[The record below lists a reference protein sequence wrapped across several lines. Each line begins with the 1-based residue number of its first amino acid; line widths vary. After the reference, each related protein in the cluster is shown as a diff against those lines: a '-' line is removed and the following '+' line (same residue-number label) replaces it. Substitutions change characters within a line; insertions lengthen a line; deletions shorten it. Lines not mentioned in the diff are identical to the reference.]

1 MKEDEI
7 VHLSKLCRIDLSD
20 DEKVSLCQNLDKILN
35 YMEDL
40 SGVDTNNIEPTHHVL
55 EGIEHT
61 LAEDTISDVLDT
73 KTFLSNAPDQIGG
86 MVKVPP
92 VIQF

>member
-7 VHLSKLCRIDLSD
+7 VHLGKLCRINLTD
-20 DEKVSLCQNLDKILN
+20 DEKISLCHNLDKILH

-40 SGVDTNNIEPTHHVL
+40 NGIDTDNVEPTHHVL
-55 EGIEHT
+55 QGMEHI
-61 LAEDTISDVLDT
+61 LAEDDVADLLDT
-73 KTFLSNAPDQIGG
+73 KTFLKNAPDQIGG